1 MRFFLPLLF
10 CLLLSIGSVL
20 AQQLKFNAQGKFKVV
35 QFTDIHYKA
44 GAEPSKNSISMMETT
59 LDTEKPDLVVFTG
72 DIVVSEPTKQ
82 GWDEVLDVV
91 ISRNIPYMV
100 SFGNH
105 DDEKEMKRNEVADY
119 VAAKKLLVNNKAK
132 IQNVDGYLNAAVP
145 VLGKDNKPGAVL
157 YVMDSHAYSTHPKVK
172 GYGWF
177 SQNQIDWFSKTS
189 AQFKKPGADTLA
201 ALAFFHI
208 PLPEY
213 TTAFNDPKNKR
224 LGVRYEAECPP
235 AINTGMFAAMLQAG
249 DVLGTFVGHDHVN
262 DYLVDYYG
270 IALAYGCWSGSA
282 NTYQRNKNGARIIE
296 LTEGHRG
303 FSTYL
308 REFDGN
314 ILYKTDYPFAQK
326 KK

>member
-1 MRFFLPLLF
+1 MKFLVTIALF
-10 CLLLSIGSVL
+10 LAISLNSIC
-20 AQQLKFNAQGKFKVV
+20 AQQLKFNSLGKFKVV
-35 QFTDIHYKA
+35 QFTDIHYVA
-44 GAEPSKNSISMMETT
+44 GAEPSKHSISMMEST
-59 LDTEKPDLVVFTG
+59 LEAEKPDLVVFTG
-72 DIVVSEPTKQ
+72 DIVVNVPTKQ

-91 ISRNIPYMV
+91 IKRNIPYMV
-100 SFGNH
+100 TFGNH
-105 DDEKEMKRNEVADY
+105 DDEKDMRRNEVAEY
-119 VAAKKLLVNNKAK
+119 VATKKLLVNNTVK
-132 IQNVDGYLNAAVP
+132 IDNVDGYLNAAVP
-145 VLGKDNKPGAVL
+145 VMGKNNQPGAII
-157 YVMDSHAYSTHPKVK
+157 YAMDSHAYSTNPKIK

-177 SQNQIDWFSKTS
+177 SPNQVDWFTKMSS
-189 AQFKKPGADTLA
+189 SFKRPGADTLA

-213 TTAFNDPKNKR
+213 TTAFNDTKNKR

-270 IALAYGCWSGSA
+270 IALSYGCWSGSS

-296 LTEGHRG
+296 LTEGNRG
-303 FSTYL
+303 FHTYI
-308 REFDGN
+308 REFDGH
-314 ILYKTDYPFAQK
+314 ILYKTDYPFPK